1 MKLIISSFLFCARDF
16 FSWQEKA
23 SFLQSATSQLSG
35 LALCWHLTSS
45 ETPLTAFDLWNWQ
58 IEPIRSSPL
67 QRVWM
72 ATPMHKATK
81 WKKNTFRSIYLAA
94 KRGLPC
100 MGCQPL
106 ASWESCHSQLNEWA
120 IIDIELQILSNFRSI
135 KNLNHMINDVRDNS
149 KSSIRSPSWRH
160 LKNSY
165 AQWSCTDAHSTWF
178 NSSCRSYEY

>member
-1 MKLIISSFLFCARDF
+1 MLAFNIIGDTFDRLWPLKLADRANSIESPAESLDGNSHA
-16 FSWQEKA
+16 
-23 SFLQSATSQLSG
+23 QSHQ
-35 LALCWHLTSS
+35 
-45 ETPLTAFDLWNWQ
+45 
-58 IEPIRSSPL
+58 
-67 QRVWM
+67 V
-72 ATPMHKATK
+72 
-81 WKKNTFRSIYLAA
+81 KKNTFSSIYLAA